1 MLLCCHGDIILH
13 KMKSF
18 FGTLM
23 ASLPIVSKYL
33 PVFFLF
39 SSQHTLDEEKE
50 NAANSLTNDNLMQG
64 T

>member
-1 MLLCCHGDIILH
+1 
-13 KMKSF
+13 MKRYLTF

-39 SSQHTLDEEKE
+39 LSQHTLDEEKE